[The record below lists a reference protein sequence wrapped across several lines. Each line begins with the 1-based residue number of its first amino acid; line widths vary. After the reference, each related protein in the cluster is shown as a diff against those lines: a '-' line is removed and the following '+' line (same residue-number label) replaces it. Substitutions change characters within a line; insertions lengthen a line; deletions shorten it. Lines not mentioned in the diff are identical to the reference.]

1 MEHERQ
7 YIPGE
12 YVPLSAQ
19 ANLTGKMN
27 AIEGQPNLLERLVT
41 HNEQLA
47 STRAI
52 LQVILDRIQ
61 GPQPERKQD
70 GADCMPSQVCIEA
83 EMARAI
89 ETAMNINILAN
100 RIVNLL

>member
-1 MEHERQ
+1 MELEGNRA
-7 YIPGE
+7 YDG
-12 YVPLSAQ
+12 
-19 ANLTGKMN
+19 GKIGGKIN
-27 AIEGQPNLLERLVT
+27 DIKPQDTLLERLHT
-41 HNEQLA
+41 HNDQLA
-47 STRAI
+47 STRGI

-70 GADCMPSQVCIEA
+70 GADCMPSQVCIEN